1 MKKAGFSTHMH
12 NYFAYGDST
21 GQPYNAP
28 RIINDDVSFDLE
40 AYQAYNPL
48 VLYAPSPSHRAL
60 ISVDTATL
68 MIHPFLYYRKHAWIY
83 ARRSL
88 VQQPDIHTRLVYVYK
103 EVPRLVVSNNIRS
116 IGPII
121 SALLALCT

>member
-1 MKKAGFSTHMH
+1 MSRWQAVVKKAGFSTHMH
-12 NYFAYGDST
+12 NYFAYGDNT

-28 RIINDDVSFDLE
+28 RIINDDMSFNLE

-48 VLYAPSPSHRAL
+48 VLCAPSPSHRAL

-68 MIHPFLYYRKHAWIY
+68 MIHAFFYYRKHAWIY

-103 EVPRLVVSNNIRS
+103 EVPD
-116 IGPII
+116 
-121 SALLALCT
+121 